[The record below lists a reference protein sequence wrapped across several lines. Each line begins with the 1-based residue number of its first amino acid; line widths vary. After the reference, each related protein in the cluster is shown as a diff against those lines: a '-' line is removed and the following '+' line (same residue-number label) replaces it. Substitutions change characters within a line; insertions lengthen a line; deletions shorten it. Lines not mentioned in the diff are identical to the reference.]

1 MTMPDDYMQRRI
13 QELEAEV
20 QRLSAER
27 QDLAHHADDRFQDLF
42 EFAPVSIWEEDFSL
56 VDRWFEELRRAGVQ
70 DIVAHLDENPEEI
83 MRAASFVEIRGVNQ
97 AALELL
103 GLDSKHRVIGN
114 FKKIFKG
121 ETEHIFIAELDALWR
136 GRERMTFEHTG
147 RKVDGDAFHYLFEM
161 YVPREHGR
169 PQLAN
174 VIVAI
179 TDITA
184 HKQAEELRLDMEHMV
199 RHDIKGP
206 LTGVIGFSTLL
217 AVDESLTEDQ
227 REMAKTIE
235 EAGYRMLEL
244 INRSLDMYKM
254 ETGRYELQPRDVD
267 LVPVLRRMVS
277 ELEGPAG
284 REGVSLALEGLDAQG
299 RFMVRGEELLLYTM
313 FANLLKNAVEAAPE
327 GSAVTVRLSS
337 SGEPEI
343 RIHNMGAV
351 PEVVRGAFFDKYAT
365 AGKQGGTGLGTYSA
379 SLIARTHGGAID
391 MCTSESD
398 GTTVTVCL
406 PRPS

>member
-1 MTMPDDYMQRRI
+1 MTIPDEQQQRI
-13 QELEAEV
+13 QELENEIERLRAECEA
-20 QRLSAER
+20 QHSR
-27 QDLAHHADDRFQDLF
+27 ADGRFQDLF

-56 VDRWFEELRRAGVQ
+56 VGRWFNELRHSGVS
-70 DIVAHLDENPEEI
+70 DIVTHLNENPEEI

-121 ETEHIFIAELDALWR
+121 ETEHIFIAELDALWT

-147 RKVDGDAFHYLFEM
+147 RKVDGDEFHYLFEM
-161 YVPREHGR
+161 YVPREQGE

-184 HKQAEELRLDMEHMV
+184 HKKAEELRLDMEHMV

-217 AVDESLTEDQ
+217 AVDETLTDDQ

-235 EAGYRMLEL
+235 ESGYRMLEL

-254 ETGRYELQPRDVD
+254 ETGRYELQTVDVD
-267 LVPVLRRMVS
+267 LAPVLGRIKAD
-277 ELEGPAG
+277 LESMPGL
-284 REGVSLALEGLDAQG
+284 GVTLALEGLDERG
-299 RFMVRGEELLLYTM
+299 RFMVRGEELLLHTM
-313 FANLLKNAVEAAPE
+313 FANLLKNAAEAAPE
-327 GSAVTVRLSS
+327 GSTVTVSLSS
-337 SGEPEI
+337 PGDPRI
-343 RIHNMGAV
+343 AIHNLGAV
-351 PEVVRGAFFDKYAT
+351 PEVIRGSFFDKYAT
-365 AGKQGGTGLGTYSA
+365 AGKHGGTGLGTYSA
-379 SLIARTHGGAID
+379 SLIARTHGGAIE
-391 MCTSESD
+391 MTTSEAE
-398 GTTVTVCL
+398 GTTVAVSL

>member
-1 MTMPDDYMQRRI
+1 MSTPDEHIRHRI
-13 QELEAEV
+13 QELETEV
-20 QRLSAER
+20 ERLRGECDSMR
-27 QDLAHHADDRFQDLF
+27 NQADGRFQDLF

-56 VDRWFEELRRAGVQ
+56 VGKWFEELRAKGVA
-70 DIVAHLDENPEEI
+70 DIVAFLDENPDEI

-121 ETEHIFIAELDALWR
+121 ETEHIFIAELNALWNN
-136 GRERMTFEHTG
+136 RERMNFEHTG
-147 RKVDGDAFHYLFEM
+147 RKVDGDEFHYLFEM
-161 YVPREHGR
+161 YVPREHGT

-217 AVDESLTEDQ
+217 AVDETLTDDQ

-235 EAGYRMLEL
+235 ESGYRMLEL

-254 ETGRYELQPRDVD
+254 ETGRYKLEPRDVD
-267 LVPVLRRMVS
+267 LAPMLGRIVS
-277 ELEGPAG
+277 ELAGPAG
-284 REGVSLALEGLDAQG
+284 RDGVSLSLDGLDDKG
-299 RFMVRGEELLLYTM
+299 HFMARGEELLLYTM
-313 FANLLKNAVEAAPE
+313 FSNLLKNAVEAAPQ
-327 GSAVTVRLSS
+327 GSAVTVRLCCP
-337 SGEPEI
+337 GDPEI
-343 RIHNMGAV
+343 AIHNMGAV
-351 PEVVRGAFFDKYAT
+351 PEAVRGSFFDKYAT
-365 AGKQGGTGLGTYSA
+365 AGKHGGTGLGTYSA
-379 SLIARTHGGAID
+379 SLIARTHGGTID
-391 MCTSESD
+391 MHTSDAE
-398 GTTVTVCL
+398 GTTVTVRL

>member
-1 MTMPDDYMQRRI
+1 MSTADGQQRRI

-20 QRLSAER
+20 ERLRDECDALHS
-27 QDLAHHADDRFQDLF
+27 HADGRFQDLF

-56 VDRWFEELRRAGVQ
+56 VGRWFEELRQSGVQ
-70 DIVAHLDENPEEI
+70 DIVAHLDENPDEI

-121 ETEHIFIAELDALWR
+121 ETEHIFIAELDALWND
-136 GRERMTFEHTG
+136 RERMTFEHTG

-161 YVPREHGR
+161 YVPREQGR
-169 PQLAN
+169 PQLTN

-217 AVDESLTEDQ
+217 AVDEGLTADQ
-227 REMAKTIE
+227 REMAKGIE
-235 EAGYRMLEL
+235 ESGYRMLEL

-254 ETGRYELQPRDVD
+254 ETGRYRLEPVDVD
-267 LVPVLRRMVS
+267 LAPVLRRIVS
-277 ELEGPAG
+277 ELSVPAA
-284 REGVSLALEGLDAQG
+284 RTGVSLALYGLGEQG

-313 FANLLKNAVEAAPE
+313 VANLLKNAVEAAPDD
-327 GSAVTVRLSS
+327 SAVIVRLASS
-337 SGEPEI
+337 DDPEI
-343 RIHNMGAV
+343 VIHNMGAV
-351 PEVVRGAFFDKYAT
+351 PEVVRGSFFEKYAT
-365 AGKQGGTGLGTYSA
+365 AGKHGGTGLGTYSA
-379 SLIARTHGGAID
+379 SLIVRTHGGSINMD
-391 MCTSESD
+391 TSEAE
-398 GTTVTVCL
+398 GTTVTVRL
-406 PRPS
+406 PGPS

>member
-1 MTMPDDYMQRRI
+1 MTMSEEYSLRRI
-13 QELEAEV
+13 KELEAEV
-20 QRLSAER
+20 ERLRGER
-27 QDLAHHADDRFQDLF
+27 EDLAHHADDRFQDLF

-56 VDRWFEELRRAGVQ
+56 VGKWFAELRRAGVQ
-70 DIVAHLDENPEEI
+70 DIVAHLENNPEEV

-136 GRERMTFEHTG
+136 DRERMTFEHTG
-147 RKVDGDAFHYLFEM
+147 RKVDGDEFHYLFEM
-161 YVPREHGR
+161 YVPREDGR
-169 PQLAN
+169 PQMGN

-217 AVDESLTEDQ
+217 AVDETLTEDQ
-227 REMAKTIE
+227 REMAKSIE
-235 EAGYRMLEL
+235 ESGYRMLEL

-254 ETGRYELQPRDVD
+254 ETGRYQLQARDVD
-267 LVPVLRRMVS
+267 LAPVLRRMVS
-277 ELEGPAG
+277 ELSGPAG
-284 REGVSLALEGLDAQG
+284 EQGVDLRLDGLDAKG

-313 FANLLKNAVEAAPE
+313 LSNLLKNAVEAAL
-327 GSAVTVRLSS
+327 GDSTVTVGLSS
-337 SGEPEI
+337 PGDPEI
-343 RIHNMGAV
+343 AIHNMGVV
-351 PEVVRGAFFDKYAT
+351 PEAVRGAFFDKYAT
-365 AGKQGGTGLGTYSA
+365 AGKHGGTGLGTYSA
-379 SLIARTHGGAID
+379 SLIARTHGGTID
-391 MCTSESD
+391 MRTSEEA
-398 GTTVTVCL
+398 GTTVTVRL
-406 PRPS
+406 PRPA